1 MRLSYWP
8 IFVLCIVIIS
18 LGIFIDLGLA
28 QDSEQEN
35 QVFIHKKIRML
46 EPNDPL
52 SKAYHESLK
61 SVEAAEEF
69 IRTHPDEKDLCAGA
83 LLRIA
88 RIYNKKNEKNKA
100 IDIYQKA
107 IDEYPDELLPYAN
120 TEITVKDSAFFEMGL
135 IEKDIGNREKA
146 MEIFEKLGKSS
157 NPNIRNNARIY
168 YLLTMQS
175 HLKLKAK
182 VSLKKKRYSRGEEI
196 RGNVVVRNPEKENV
210 TFQCFVRIRRKE
222 HLSYGA
228 IFPRKMPKEITLKPG
243 QEYKGTFVFTSRE
256 RLEPEKW
263 VIDCD
268 LNGVPVESNSLN
280 IKISDKKS
288 FLSFFLDIL

>member
-1 MRLSYWP
+1 MLAPNW
-8 IFVLCIVIIS
+8 FKCVLCIVIIS
-18 LGIFIDLGLA
+18 FVIFNNLGLA
-28 QDSEQEN
+28 QEPEQNN
-35 QVFIHKKIRML
+35 QIFIHKKIRML
-46 EPNDPL
+46 EPEDPL

-61 SVEAAEEF
+61 SIEAAEEF
-69 IRTHPDEKDLCAGA
+69 IRMHPDEKDLCAGA

-88 RIYNKKNEKNKA
+88 RIYKGKNQKHKA

-107 IDEYPDELLPYAN
+107 IDEYPDELLPNAN
-120 TEITVKDSAFFEMGL
+120 TEITVMDAASLEMGC
-135 IEKDIGNREKA
+135 IEEDLGNREKA

-157 NPNIRNNARIY
+157 NPNTRNNARIF
-168 YLLTMQS
+168 YLAAMQS
-175 HLKLKAK
+175 HLELIAK
-182 VSLKKKRYSRGEEI
+182 VSLKKKRYSKGEEI
-196 RGNVVVRNPEKENV
+196 SGTVVVRNPEKETV

-222 HLSYGA
+222 HLSYGS
-228 IFPRKMPKEITLKPG
+228 IVRVGKQEIVLKP
-243 QEYKGTFVFTSRE
+243 EKEFKGTFVFTSRE

-268 LNGVPVESNSLN
+268 LNGVPIKSNSLN